1 MTNQDIQ
8 LKIVLPYKILPT
20 SDVARVVLPAEKG
33 MMTIIKDRAPITV
46 LLTNGVLE
54 LLDEHN
60 ASVEKYF
67 IQGGV
72 ANVAANKC
80 EVMTERALK
89 FDEVDAEKIQELKNE
104 HLNELK
110 ELSRSFS
117 NLQTDNAD
125 QETVF
130 YDYVSKYL
138 ATHK

>member
-1 MTNQDIQ
+1 MTNQDVQ
-8 LKIVLPYKILPT
+8 LKIILPYKVLPAL
-20 SDVARVVLPAEKG
+20 DVAQVVLPAEKG

-54 LLDEHN
+54 VLNEHN
-60 ASVEKYF
+60 EAVSKYF

-80 EVMTERALK
+80 EVMTERALN
-89 FDEVDAEKIQELKNE
+89 FEDINVEKIQRLKEE
-104 HLNELK
+104 HLAELE

-117 NLQTDNAD
+117 DLQAEKTD
-125 QETVF
+125 QETLF
-130 YDYVSKYL
+130 YDYVCKYL